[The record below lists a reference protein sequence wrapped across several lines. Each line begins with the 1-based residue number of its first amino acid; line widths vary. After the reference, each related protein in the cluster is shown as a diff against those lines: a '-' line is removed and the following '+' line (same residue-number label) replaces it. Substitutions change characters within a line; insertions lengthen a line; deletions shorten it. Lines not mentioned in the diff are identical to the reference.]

1 MLLSAGALKITNCKL
16 PAQTF
21 SRPWLEE
28 HRQQENQWSNT
39 SIEESR
45 NQHRLLDGRD
55 LCQGIPQ
62 PRWRRSLQGRNQHD
76 VRLIGDNQVF

>member
-55 LCQGIPQ
+55 LCQGIP
-62 PRWRRSLQGRNQHD
+62 
-76 VRLIGDNQVF
+76 